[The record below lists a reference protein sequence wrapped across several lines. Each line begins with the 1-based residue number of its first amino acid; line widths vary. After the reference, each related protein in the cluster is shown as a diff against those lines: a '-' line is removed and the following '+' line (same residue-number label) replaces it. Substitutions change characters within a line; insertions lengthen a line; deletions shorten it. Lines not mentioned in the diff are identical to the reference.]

1 MVSQVARIV
10 ATLAAQGS
18 NIEIEYLAGQHRG
31 LSLAGRLEIRAILW
45 AELAEIVGQLLSQKL
60 IREMAC

>member
-10 ATLAAQGS
+10 AKLAAQGS
-18 NIEIEYLAGQHRG
+18 NIEYLAGQHCG

-45 AELAEIVGQLLSQKL
+45 AELAEIVLYYPYP
-60 IREMAC
+60 

>member
-10 ATLAAQGS
+10 AKLAAQGS
-18 NIEIEYLAGQHRG
+18 NIEYLAGQHRG
-31 LSLAGRLEIRAILW
+31 LSLAGRLEFRAILW
-45 AELAEIVGQLLSQKL
+45 AELAEIVGPLLSQKL